1 MDAAAC
7 LTRPSMLALMVGGGP
22 SINLNTSSIVSLIPP
37 RFTLYLLARAS
48 GVCGALFFAFC
59 LSKAQPVR
67 FAVCFAQACRWRCSA
82 PGPGCCPRRSA
93 AAAVAVPAAVAA
105 GAMWQCHS
113 TPPCRP
119 RRRTSLALCVQ
130 FWARIDFLGRLTVS
144 ETENHASQ
152 IKIGVR
158 DLQNTVFSAPHS
170 TEDAYFPGPRNTKSL
185 TRNQPWDAGTIA
197 GVAGGVMAGRA
208 CDWAPLRQRL
218 KSVMLVLVRSPPLL
232 QEVQALFVQQ
242 PPLLSAAE
250 PPLVSSANTPDT
262 LPLACSANTQAFT
275 ARCVFSF

>member
-1 MDAAAC
+1 MAVFGAWSGV
-7 LTRPSMLALMVGGGP
+7 LPSALSGGGGGG
-22 SINLNTSSIVSLIPP
+22 
-37 RFTLYLLARAS
+37 S
-48 GVCGALFFAFC
+48 GG
-59 LSKAQPVR
+59 SGS
-67 FAVCFAQACRWRCSA
+67 W
-82 PGPGCCPRRSA
+82 GD
-93 AAAVAVPAAVAA
+93 VAVPLHAAMSPAQA
-105 GAMWQCHS
+105 NFIGAMCTILGS
-113 TPPCRP
+113 NR
-119 RRRTSLALCVQ
+119 V
-130 FWARIDFLGRLTVS
+130 LGRLTVS

-232 QEVQALFVQQ
+232 QEVQALF
-242 PPLLSAAE
+242 
-250 PPLVSSANTPDT
+250 
-262 LPLACSANTQAFT
+262 
-275 ARCVFSF
+275 